1 MKIKDWELFTKDK
14 NPEDSTLIS
23 NPHANCRSYGHV
35 FMCEDYVTVYSPGVQ
50 EVGRRVDIP
59 IEVMI
64 ALMNF
69 AGYEVKVREPK

>member
-1 MKIKDWELFTKDK
+1 MEQNLLGWELFTKDK
-14 NPEDSTLIS
+14 NPEDSTLMS
-23 NPHANCRSYGHV
+23 NPHAGQRHTGHV
-35 FMCEDYVTVYSPGVQ
+35 FMCQDYVTVCSNVVPAAKI
-50 EVGRRVDIP
+50 DIP

>member
-14 NPEDSTLIS
+14 NPEDSTLLS
-23 NPHANCRSYGHV
+23 NPYARASDGARILMCQDFIAV
-35 FMCEDYVTVYSPGVQ
+35 FSSLILESSN
-50 EVGRRVDIP
+50 EVDIP

>member
-1 MKIKDWELFTKDK
+1 MKIKDWEFFSKDK

-23 NPHANCRSYGHV
+23 NQHAYCKNGGHI
-35 FMCEDYVTVYSPGVQ
+35 FMCQDYVTVFGYADAQ
-50 EVGRRVDIP
+50 VDIP